1 MALIKSISG
10 IRGTIGGKPG
20 DGLTP
25 PDVMKFTLGFARL
38 MLSRKRSRPVQVVI
52 GRDARPSGGMV
63 SGIVSGTLLG
73 MGIHV
78 IDLGLTTTPTLEIAV
93 IETGSSGGVMIT
105 ASHNPRQWNALKLLN
120 RYGEFLS
127 EADGDRVLQLAETL
141 DVEYASHVN
150 PGHYTRNDTF
160 LQKHIAKILRLPLVD
175 VTAIRKAE
183 FRIVAD
189 PVNSTGGI
197 AVPLL
202 LEKLGVR
209 QVTLLNGEVSGDFA
223 HPPEPL
229 PENLSELSAAV
240 VRNKAHLGFAVDP
253 DVDRLA
259 IVQEDGDMFGEE
271 YTLVAVA
278 DYVLKH
284 QKGDTVSNMSSTIA
298 LKDITEK
305 AGGKYFASAVGE
317 VNVVRVM
324 KEVKAVIGGEGNG
337 GIIYPGLHYGRDAL
351 VGIALFLSHLALSG
365 KSCSV
370 LRSRLPY
377 YYISKNKITLP
388 SDVDLNKVFKGI
400 LTKYASHPVNREDGV
415 RIEFDRDWV
424 HIRKSNTEPVLRIYA
439 ESDSP
444 AKAEVL
450 VRKII
455 ADIGE
460 VIRLK

>member
-10 IRGTIGGKPG
+10 IRGTMGGLPG
-20 DGLTP
+20 KGLTP
-25 PDVMKFTLGFARL
+25 PDIMKFSVGFAKFL
-38 MLSRKRSRPVQVVI
+38 LSRKRTRPVQVVI
-52 GRDARPSGGMV
+52 GRDARQSGDMV

-93 IETGSSGGVMIT
+93 SETGSSGGVMIT
-105 ASHNPRQWNALKLLN
+105 ASHNAKQWNALKLLN

-127 EADGDRVLQLAETL
+127 RADGDKVLQLAESK
-141 DVEYASHVN
+141 DVEYVVHGDI
-150 PGHYTRNDTF
+150 GHYRRDDTF
-160 LQKHIAKILRLPLVD
+160 LLKHIEKILRLPLVNLA
-175 VTAIRKAE
+175 AIKKAD
-183 FRIVAD
+183 FRIVVD

-209 QVTLLNGEVSGDFA
+209 QVTLLNGEVNGDFA

-229 PENLSELSAAV
+229 PENLTELAATV
-240 VRNKAHLGFAVDP
+240 VRNRAHLGFAVDP

-284 QKGDTVSNMSSTIA
+284 QKGNTVSNMSSTIA

-305 AGGKYFASAVGE
+305 AGGKHYASAVGE
-317 VNVVRVM
+317 INVVHLM

-337 GIIYPGLHYGRDAL
+337 GVIYPDLHYGRDAL
-351 VGIALFLSHLALSG
+351 VGIALFLSHLALTG

-370 LRSRLPY
+370 LKSRLPY
-377 YYISKNKITLP
+377 YTISKNKITVP
-388 SDVDLNKVFKGI
+388 SDVDLDHVFSGL
-400 LTKYASHPVNREDGV
+400 LTKYAGHPINRDDGV
-415 RIEFDRDWV
+415 RIEFGKDWV
-424 HIRKSNTEPVLRIYA
+424 HIRRSNTEPILRI
-439 ESDSP
+439 
-444 AKAEVL
+444 
-450 VRKII
+450 
-455 ADIGE
+455 
-460 VIRLK
+460 